1 MILSL
6 AVTII
11 IVVIVVKSNNVAL
24 DGKSPLFA
32 ADFVSFFLLK
42 SLF

>member
-11 IVVIVVKSNNVAL
+11 IVVIVVKSNNVAV
-24 DGKSPLFA
+24 GWQIP
-32 ADFVSFFLLK
+32 FVCSRFC
-42 SLF
+42 